1 MKNKSQYILYVYDRM
16 NINAGAKSNLEVLP
30 SCYQVEIQI
39 FPLSRRGVLW
49 HFSMW
54 DDSGF
59 ISIVFLPTGSGQIFP
74 LSFFVCS
81 LIQVLYI
88 VKQHLL
94 TACGRPF
101 LPRKVVCC
109 LVKAPS
115 PKILLRPNQNL
126 AVNCYDDL

>member
-1 MKNKSQYILYVYDRM
+1 M

-54 DDSGF
+54 DDSRF

-88 VKQHLL
+88 RIVKQHLL

-101 LPRKVVCC
+101 LPRKVV
-109 LVKAPS
+109 V
-115 PKILLRPNQNL
+115 LLGESSLTKNFTST
-126 AVNCYDDL
+126 